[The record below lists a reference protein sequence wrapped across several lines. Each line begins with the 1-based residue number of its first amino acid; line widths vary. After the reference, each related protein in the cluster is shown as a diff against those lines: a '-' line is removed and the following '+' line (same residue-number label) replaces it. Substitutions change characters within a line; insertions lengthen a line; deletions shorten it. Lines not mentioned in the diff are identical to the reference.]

1 MSVFSLVKEKL
12 GKPYHDLEFLLN
24 CFSEVLQDLNETT
37 LSQLIPWINANPY
50 NPEIIVS
57 AENEKLLHLYSV
69 CFQLLNIVE
78 VNGAVQNRRQKEE
91 ENGIESINGL
101 WPKEI
106 KSLLDE
112 GMQEEDLLTMFDK
125 IHVEPVLTAHPTE
138 AKRPVVLQHYR
149 QLYLLMVKRENKMY
163 TSNEQND
170 IRKEI
175 KSILHRLWFAGEIF
189 VEKPDIKSELHNI
202 IYYFKNV
209 FPEVVPIV
217 DKNLLNA
224 LEYLGLDASNIRSEL
239 KFPKISFGNWVGGDR
254 DGHPMVSDEITSYTL
269 KTLRVNAFAIIKQQ
283 LLGLEKSMGI
293 YHSWSEAPRYF
304 QDKINGMIG
313 EMPDKG
319 ARLVEQYNAEVFRM
333 YIQLILAKL
342 PVEDCAEENPELTE
356 KNYSYKNPLQ
366 LMRDL
371 QVLKQSLQ
379 EFGAIS
385 LANED
390 VNNVI
395 RLVDVFG
402 FHLSKLDIRQ
412 NSSYNEKALGQLIEK
427 AYPGM
432 NDFVTWETKK
442 KKEFVLKELKANR
455 PFSNNYSM
463 ISDEAWGMVSCF
475 RVLRDHTQKYGHDSI
490 GMILVSMTRNVT
502 DLFAVYLLERE
513 AGLTGVHEGN
523 IISSIPVV
531 PLFETIDDL
540 INSPEIMDEYLSQP
554 VVRQSLMYQK
564 KLNNYPQLRQHVM
577 IGYSDSNKDGGI
589 LSSAW
594 NLHLAQ
600 QELIAIGEKHGV
612 NMHFFHGKGG
622 TISRGAGPTH
632 WFIKTLPYK
641 SINGF
646 IRQTEQGETIERK
659 YANKVNAAYN
669 LELLVAG
676 AYASS
681 VKDWFRERYEHP
693 AKDVMDFIA
702 CESMQYYSD
711 LTQDEDFIEFYS
723 QATPIDV
730 IESSKIGS
738 RPARRTGRR
747 TLADL
752 RAIPWV
758 FSWNQSRYHITS
770 WYGVG
775 YTLENMH
782 KRAPEKFNRFKKLI
796 KTDPLIR
803 YILTNVDTSLAAT
816 DLDIMK
822 QYAEL
827 VDDKEVRNKIL
838 NKLVDEFNKTKE
850 MIALL
855 LERPMEDRRK
865 NHFYSTKLRAEPL
878 QLLHNQQIKLLK
890 DWREQKRQNK
900 KEADETMLKLLRCVN
915 AIANAMG
922 NTG

>member
-1 MSVFSLVKEKL
+1 MSVFNLVKNKL
-12 GKPYHDLEFLLN
+12 GKPYVDLEFLLF
-24 CFSEVLQDLNETT
+24 CFREVLQDLNENL
-37 LSQLIPWINANPY
+37 LSDLIPWIHPDAY
-50 NPEIIVS
+50 SIEKIKAVDD
-57 AENEKLLHLYSV
+57 EKLLHLYSI

-78 VNGAVQNRRQKEE
+78 VNGAVQNRRLKEE
-91 ENGIESINGL
+91 KSGIDSINGL
-101 WPKEI
+101 WPKEL
-106 KSLLDE
+106 KSVLDQQISE
-112 GMQEEDLLTMFDK
+112 QEIVNQFNRV
-125 IHVEPVLTAHPTE
+125 HVEPVLTAHPTE
-138 AKRPVVLQHYR
+138 AKRPVVLEHYR
-149 QLYLLMVKRENKMY
+149 QLYLLMVKRENQMY
-163 TSNEQND
+163 TSNEQSD

-209 FPEVVPIV
+209 FPEVIPIV

-224 LEYLGLDASNIRSEL
+224 WEHLGFDTDAIRSEL
-239 KFPKISFGNWVGGDR
+239 KLPKISFGNWVGGDR
-254 DGHPMVSDEITSYTL
+254 DGHPMVSADITSYTL
-269 KTLRVNAFAIIKQQ
+269 KTLRVNAFAVIKQH
-283 LLGLEKSMGI
+283 LTRLEKSLGI
-293 YHSWSEAPRYF
+293 YFSFAEAPSEL
-304 QDKINGMIG
+304 QSKIWELKA
-313 EMPDKG
+313 EMDEKG
-319 ARLVEQYNAEVFRM
+319 DLLFGQYEVEVFRM
-333 YIQLILAKL
+333 YIQFIQAKL
-342 PVEDCAEENPELTE
+342 PVEYCMEESPEFTE
-356 KNYSYKNPLQ
+356 KKYSYRHSEQ
-366 LMRDL
+366 LIEDL
-371 QVLKQSLQ
+371 ILLKKSLQ
-379 EFGAIS
+379 KFGAVS

-390 VNNVI
+390 VNSVI

-412 NSSYNEKALGQLIEK
+412 NSSYNERAIRQLVNR
-427 AYPGM
+427 AYPEM
-432 NDFVTWETKK
+432 NGFQEWDDQQQ
-442 KKEFVLKELKANR
+442 KEFIMNEMKANR
-455 PFSNNYSM
+455 PFTNN
-463 ISDEAWGMVSCF
+463 SDSLSGESEGMVSCF
-475 RVLRDHTQKYGHDSI
+475 RVLTEHIRRYGHDSI
-490 GMILVSMTRNVT
+490 GMILVSMTRSVM
-502 DLFAVYLLERE
+502 DLFNVYLLERE
-513 AGLTGVHEGN
+513 AGLTTIRNSHLVTG
-523 IISSIPVV
+523 IPVV

-540 INSPEIMDEYLSQP
+540 IHSPTIMDEYLSHP
-554 VVRQSLMYQK
+554 VVKESLEYQK
-564 KLNNYPQLRQHVM
+564 ELNDYPEIRQHVM

-594 NLHLAQ
+594 HLHLAQ

-612 NMHFFHGKGG
+612 SIHFFHGKGG

-641 SINGF
+641 SVNGF

-676 AYASS
+676 AFSSSIMDRFAS
-681 VKDWFRERYEHP
+681 RYEHP

-702 CESMQYYSD
+702 CESMAYYSE
-711 LTQDEDFIEFYS
+711 LTSDDDFISFYS
-723 QATPIDV
+723 QATPIDA

-738 RPARRTGRR
+738 RPARRSGKR
-747 TLADL
+747 TLSDL

-782 KRAPEKFNRFKKLI
+782 KREPEKFNRFKKLI

-816 DLDIMK
+816 DIEIMK
-822 QYAEL
+822 QYADL
-827 VDDKEVRNKIL
+827 VEDKVVRDKIL
-838 NKLVDEFNKTKE
+838 NRLIDEFNKTRE
-850 MIALL
+850 VISLL
-855 LERPMEDRRK
+855 LERPMEERRT

-878 QLLHNQQIKLLK
+878 QILHNQQIELLK
-890 DWREQKRQNK
+890 EWREK
-900 KEADETMLKLLRCVN
+900 KKAGKPDVDKTMLRLLRCVN